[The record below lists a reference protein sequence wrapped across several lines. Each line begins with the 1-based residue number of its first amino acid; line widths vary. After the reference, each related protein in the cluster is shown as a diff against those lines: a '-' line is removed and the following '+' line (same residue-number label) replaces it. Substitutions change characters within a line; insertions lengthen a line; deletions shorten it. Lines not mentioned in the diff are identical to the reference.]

1 MQQDKPQLGVILMI
15 TTMLIFAAQDGVSRH
30 LAETYNT
37 ITVVMIRYWFFAVF
51 VLVVS
56 MIRSGGIRRVARS
69 KRPFLQIF
77 RSVLLVAEIF
87 VMVTAFVRLGLVGSH
102 AIFACFPLIVTAL
115 SMPILGEQVGWRRW
129 TAVGVGFIGV
139 LIILRPGFQVFTL
152 DVLIP
157 LLAAVMFAFY
167 HILTRMVAADD
178 TAETSFF
185 WTGIAGAVAVTLVGP
200 FFWEPMIGGDW
211 YWMALLC
218 VLSALGHFLLIQ
230 ALTFAQASTIQP
242 FSYFQLVF
250 ASLAGV
256 VVFGEAL
263 DQWTIVGGLVV
274 VAAGLFAMLRQREVE
289 G

>member
-30 LAETYNT
+30 LAET
-37 ITVVMIRYWFFAVF
+37 
-51 VLVVS
+51 
-56 MIRSGGIRRVARS
+56 
-69 KRPFLQIF
+69 
-77 RSVLLVAEIF
+77 EIF

-139 LIILRPGFQVFTL
+139 LFILRPGFQVFTL

-274 VAAGLFAMLRQREVE
+274 VAAGLFANRRSFISPLGILAAYALSTFSRPNPMGCHSKTWNRKRPYAVRLSPIIC
-289 G
+289 GF